1 MSVSVAARSMYDVA
15 EVAAMIAAGKRLILA
30 GCEEAL
36 DRLPRGRW
44 IAGTTPYF
52 MTAEDGG
59 IVDRERLFV
68 HPLPDIAE
76 ITWQGL
82 LDAAA
87 LPTFAEK
94 GAENG
99 FTILILPGGSDI
111 AALYAVEGPGWPRL
125 YDRPVTGWVSAVAV
139 ERLGI
144 ETPKV
149 YDGETG
155 TKSDADA
162 VVLHVALPDT
172 HYAAVDIVTLFEP
185 GDGPELTFDTTGFD
199 TDDLRVDGV
208 PTRLRDHVVAA
219 GVDLRLPMI
228 ADYNGAMVNV
238 ALSPRPDGSLQAFA
252 PTFTDTVY
260 RFARPVADI
269 PAQLAS
275 IAPSDGP
282 APAFSCNC
290 ICNWQYGELEG
301 KRTGSFTGPVTFGE
315 IAYILLN
322 QTLVYLTIERA

>member
-1 MSVSVAARSMYDVA
+1 MNCPSPARSMYDVA
-15 EVAAMIAAGKRLILA
+15 EVAAMIAEGKTLVLA
-30 GCEEAL
+30 GCEAAL

-52 MTAEDGG
+52 MTAEQGG
-59 IVDRERLFV
+59 VVDEERLFV
-68 HPLPDIAE
+68 HPLPDVAGVA
-76 ITWQGL
+76 WQGL
-82 LDAAA
+82 LDRDA
-87 LPTFAEK
+87 LPRFADK
-94 GAENG
+94 GAGNG
-99 FTILILPGGSDI
+99 FTILILPGGSEI
-111 AALYAVEGPGWPRL
+111 AALYAVEGPQWPGL
-125 YDRPVTGWVSAVAV
+125 YDRPVAGWVSAVAV

-149 YDGETG
+149 YDGATG
-155 TKSDADA
+155 AKSDAEA

-185 GDGPELTFDTTGFD
+185 GDGPDLTFDTASFD

-208 PTRLRDHVVAA
+208 PTRLPDHVVAA
-219 GVDLRLPMI
+219 GIDLRLPMI

-252 PTFTDTVY
+252 PTFPDTVY
-260 RFARPVADI
+260 RFARPVANI
-269 PAQLAS
+269 PSRLAT

-282 APAFSCNC
+282 APVFSCNC

-322 QTLVYLTIERA
+322 QTLVYLTVHEA

>member
-1 MSVSVAARSMYDVA
+1 MSVSVATRSMYDVA
-15 EVAAMIAAGKRLILA
+15 DVAAMIAAGERLILA
-30 GCEEAL
+30 GCERVL

-59 IVDRERLFV
+59 IVDGERLFV
-68 HPLPDIAE
+68 HPLPDVAE

-82 LDAAA
+82 LDAES
-87 LPTFAEK
+87 LPTFDEK

-111 AALYAVEGPGWPRL
+111 AALYAVEGPGWPGL
-125 YDRPVTGWVSAVAV
+125 YDRPVAGWVSAVAV

-149 YDGETG
+149 YDGATG

-162 VVLHVALPDT
+162 VALHVALPDT

-185 GDGPELTFDTTGFD
+185 GDGPDLTFDTAGFD

-208 PTRLRDHVVAA
+208 PTRLRDHVAEA

-238 ALSPRPDGSLQAFA
+238 ALSPRLDGSLQAFA
-252 PTFTDTVY
+252 PTFPETVY
-260 RFARPVADI
+260 RFARPVADL

-282 APAFSCNC
+282 VPAFSCNC

-322 QTLVYLTIERA
+322 QTLVYLTIHRA